1 MASENSGTDVDKLL
15 NSLELETDF
24 NTLTMSDFQA
34 QEVDKLLQ
42 SIGQE
47 DYLKS
52 PFPEDLDELLNGSKV
67 SKQGITSEDIIIP
80 SESNETESTPII
92 LQQSEDYEPPASI
105 EQRPSVIQ
113 TEVKPQKIEAKIIK
127 KEQYTEKELEKL
139 RYQVIKQGLESS
151 SILNLEIQSLE
162 EKYNEEIRSKTQLQ
176 QVIQEYENTILGF
189 IAEAN
194 AMNSNT
200 HNGNISIPEKVYQ
213 IEHEIYRIV
222 QESNSIEAAFKQLT
236 SRLDDIDI
244 LHQQFKKSES
254 TLKEKLSALEQD
266 LAVTE
271 SRYNAL
277 KTHAE
282 QKLDSASEKVA
293 QFTAAN
299 QKEIENLADK
309 LTKSEA
315 KSKTLE
321 QVYIAKLRENQDL
334 QQICEGKFSKFFM
347 ILTLKLDILSKLEL
361 TVK

>member
-1 MASENSGTDVDKLL
+1 MALENSGTDVDKLL

-47 DYLKS
+47 DFLKS
-52 PFPEDLDELLNGSKV
+52 PSFPEELDELLNGSTV
-67 SKQGITSEDIIIP
+67 SKQTITTDVP
-80 SESNETESTPII
+80 SESSEIQATPI
-92 LQQSEDYEPPASI
+92 LQRSEDYEQAASS
-105 EQRPSVIQ
+105 EQRHTELQ
-113 TEVKPQKIEAKIIK
+113 TEVNLQKIEAKLK
-127 KEQYTEKELEKL
+127 KNEQYTEKELEKL

-244 LHQQFKKSES
+244 LHQQFKKSEA
-254 TLKEKLSALEQD
+254 TLKEKLSTLEQD

-334 QQICEGKFSKFFM
+334 QQICE
-347 ILTLKLDILSKLEL
+347 DILSKLEL